1 MNDFLEQNPE
11 IGKFRPFPTNSDH
24 FRPIPTSRIQSE
36 LVGSPPGGGFR
47 PIPTK
52 SDWSEMVGNGRN
64 WSEMV
69 GNGRNFQ
76 IQGFFLDN
84 HSHMIHSRSSNKSAL
99 IYIGSVCNLFIYLV
113 MSIINIDLI
122 AFYLHLYRRLEIISI
137 FLHNQNI
144 G

>member
-1 MNDFLEQNPE
+1 
-11 IGKFRPFPTNSDH
+11 
-24 FRPIPTSRIQSE
+24 
-36 LVGSPPGGGFR
+36 
-47 PIPTK
+47 
-52 SDWSEMVGNGRN
+52 MVGI
-64 WSEMV
+64 
-69 GNGRNFQ
+69 FKF
-76 IQGFFLDN
+76 QGFVLEN
-84 HSHMIHSRSSNKSAL
+84 HSYKKFLSLFLIHSRSSNKSAL

>member
-1 MNDFLEQNPE
+1 MPPPEVASDQFRLNPTGRKWLEMVG
-11 IGKFRPFPTNSDH
+11 IGRK
-24 FRPIPTSRIQSE
+24 
-36 LVGSPPGGGFR
+36 
-47 PIPTK
+47 
-52 SDWSEMVGNGRN
+52 WSEMVGIFKFR
-64 WSEMV
+64 
-69 GNGRNFQ
+69 
-76 IQGFFLDN
+76 GFVLEN
-84 HSHMIHSRSSNKSAL
+84 HSYKKFLSLLLIHSRSSNKSAL